1 MVGKHQQL
9 IQKYPSLAN
18 GDPAFRTSGHVHLG
32 RRIIYARATANTR
45 RLRSGKGTIIGFL
58 SESDVDSSN
67 NAAYVATKSTKYA
80 KKGEPAKL
88 FHIALDERDND
99 NDIVVLDLEEW
110 ELDEYCEWIAINDE
124 GTNKEKKAKKPS
136 HLCRKEGC
144 NKHRQSNCDGYCV
157 KHYQQM
163 GDIEETM
170 KESDISEEKK
180 KKQKARKIHAQP
192 NCNDD
197 KSNAKTEF
205 EKLDN
210 LAQEAAA
217 SATLRR
223 NDNPPPVKAAN
234 NSVDN
239 QLICDK
245 DKWNCMKC
253 GTTNESSKKRCGKCM
268 GWKFGKVIPKES
280 YSTDTQSR
288 KKATSH
294 GGNSEK
300 KRQGKTDQ
308 TESCPSFNDILKSA
322 LSSYSSSLPKRGT
335 HKPPLPPLPPPF
347 LSHEENCTLRT
358 ALAFVIARARN
369 KEKTSLSQ
377 AKTLPAFENTD
388 MLGADPTF
396 NNGMSSQVSSP
407 LVGGLLGLPP
417 RDCVPIGQLDLNGSN
432 SKIELDR
439 ELKHVRDVMN
449 LALSALL
456 PLYKN
461 ILHEKNVNGGQRQS
475 AVYDYESAA
484 KASSLPGSQIQ
495 LSSSERHLATLD
507 GLCQHIIG
515 RISSILNDKALRRK
529 LKNESL
535 SMINAGTSQDEN
547 TKCSTNIEESTSER
561 HNGKNDVVR
570 DAVAQVLLD
579 FITGALC
586 QSSDATEQTQQIMA
600 ACHVLHRLLLLDE
613 NCSTIG
619 SDCVAMVCTILTD
632 LYNDKCII
640 GRNEGGANNKSRH
653 LDDPDSR
660 QVGQEDKGGKHQV
673 VPSRWS
679 YPPSCYNTHRQ
690 ERHKEA
696 LYAMSQCYNP
706 TGAPITGM
714 KRSATTQ
721 SHDES
726 TSSPPIQRLRLGDV
740 LAVNLLRLLE
750 GASAIRL
757 HFRQR
762 YAGQQCGNGYG
773 ASRTATSTAA
783 REVLQEVRSKMDH
796 QLLLPIHMNDAAVV
810 YLENLNSQHQRSGKV
825 GDHFLRPGAKMMLR
839 IHLFGLLQKL
849 SMYEQAGK

>member
-136 HLCRKEGC
+136 HLCRKEGS

-157 KHYQQM
+157 KHHQM
-163 GDIEETM
+163 MGEIEETM
-170 KESDISEEKK
+170 KESDISVEKK
-180 KKQKARKIHAQP
+180 MGQNKQNARNQIIHAQP
-192 NCNDD
+192 
-197 KSNAKTEF
+197 NAKTEF

-223 NDNPPPVKAAN
+223 NDNPPAGKAAN

-239 QLICDK
+239 QLICDN

-253 GTTNESSKKRCGKCM
+253 GTTNESTKKRCGKCM
-268 GWKFGKVIPKES
+268 GWKFGKVTPKES
-280 YSTDTQSR
+280 NCTDDQSR
-288 KKATSH
+288 KKKAIMSH
-294 GGNSEK
+294 SGNREK
-300 KRQGKTDQ
+300 KKQGKAGQ
-308 TESCPSFNDILKSA
+308 TESCSSFNDILKSA
-322 LSSYSSSLPKRGT
+322 LSSYSSSRPKRGT

-369 KEKTSLSQ
+369 KDKTSLPQGKNS
-377 AKTLPAFENTD
+377 
-388 MLGADPTF
+388 
-396 NNGMSSQVSSP
+396 GMSSQLSSP

-439 ELKHVRDVMN
+439 ELKQVQDVMN

-529 LKNESL
+529 LKMN
-535 SMINAGTSQDEN
+535 
-547 TKCSTNIEESTSER
+547 
-561 HNGKNDVVR
+561 
-570 DAVAQVLLD
+570 
-579 FITGALC
+579 
-586 QSSDATEQTQQIMA
+586 
-600 ACHVLHRLLLLDE
+600 
-613 NCSTIG
+613 
-619 SDCVAMVCTILTD
+619 
-632 LYNDKCII
+632 
-640 GRNEGGANNKSRH
+640 
-653 LDDPDSR
+653 
-660 QVGQEDKGGKHQV
+660 
-673 VPSRWS
+673 RW
-679 YPPSCYNTHRQ
+679 R
-690 ERHKEA
+690 
-696 LYAMSQCYNP
+696 
-706 TGAPITGM
+706 
-714 KRSATTQ
+714 
-721 SHDES
+721 
-726 TSSPPIQRLRLGDV
+726 
-740 LAVNLLRLLE
+740 
-750 GASAIRL
+750 
-757 HFRQR
+757 
-762 YAGQQCGNGYG
+762 
-773 ASRTATSTAA
+773 
-783 REVLQEVRSKMDH
+783 
-796 QLLLPIHMNDAAVV
+796 
-810 YLENLNSQHQRSGKV
+810 
-825 GDHFLRPGAKMMLR
+825 
-839 IHLFGLLQKL
+839 
-849 SMYEQAGK
+849 

>member
-1 MVGKHQQL
+1 MGQ
-9 IQKYPSLAN
+9 
-18 GDPAFRTSGHVHLG
+18 
-32 RRIIYARATANTR
+32 
-45 RLRSGKGTIIGFL
+45 
-58 SESDVDSSN
+58 
-67 NAAYVATKSTKYA
+67 
-80 KKGEPAKL
+80 
-88 FHIALDERDND
+88 
-99 NDIVVLDLEEW
+99 
-110 ELDEYCEWIAINDE
+110 
-124 GTNKEKKAKKPS
+124 NKQ
-136 HLCRKEGC
+136 
-144 NKHRQSNCDGYCV
+144 N
-157 KHYQQM
+157 
-163 GDIEETM
+163 
-170 KESDISEEKK
+170 
-180 KKQKARKIHAQP
+180 ARKIYAQP
-192 NCNDD
+192 NCNDG
-197 KSNAKTEF
+197 KYNAKTEF

-223 NDNPPPVKAAN
+223 NDNPPAVKAAN
-234 NSVDN
+234 NILDN

-253 GTTNESSKKRCGKCM
+253 GTTNGSTKKRCGKCK
-268 GWKFGKVIPKES
+268 GWKFGKVIPKDS
-280 YSTDTQSR
+280 NSADAQSR
-288 KKATSH
+288 KKKAISH
-294 GGNSEK
+294 RGNREK
-300 KRQGKTDQ
+300 KKPGKADQ

-322 LSSYSSSLPKRGT
+322 LSSYSSSRPKRGN
-335 HKPPLPPLPPPF
+335 KPSLPPLPPPF

-369 KEKTSLSQ
+369 KGKTSLPQ
-377 AKTLPAFENTD
+377 GKTLPTLENAD
-388 MLGADPTF
+388 IFGADPTF
-396 NNGMSSQVSSP
+396 NSGMSSQVSSP

-461 ILHEKNVNGGQRQS
+461 TLHEKNVNGGQRQS

-484 KASSLPGSQIQ
+484 KASSLPGSKNQ

-535 SMINAGTSQDEN
+535 TGGTSQDEN
-547 TKCSTNIEESTSER
+547 TKCSINIEESTSER
-561 HNGKNDVVR
+561 HDGKNDIVR

-613 NCSTIG
+613 NCSTMG
-619 SDCVAMVCTILTD
+619 SDCVAMVCAILTD
-632 LYNDKCII
+632 LCNDKYIV
-640 GRNEGGANNKSRH
+640 GGTNNKSRH
-653 LDDPDSR
+653 LDDPGSR
-660 QVGQEDKGGKHQV
+660 QDGQEDKGGKHQV

-690 ERHKEA
+690 ERHKQA
-696 LYAMSQCYNP
+696 LYAMSQCYKP

-726 TSSPPIQRLRLGDV
+726 TSSQLIQRLRLGDV

-757 HFRQR
+757 HFCQR

-773 ASRTATSTAA
+773 ASRKATSTAA